1 MLTAYY
7 SCGCNSKEL
16 FSEFEIVKNSE
27 FERYLNRYNTIS
39 VNMLEF
45 LSRSKDIY
53 ELIHR
58 FKALIIRELK
68 AEFPQIDYFDDTD
81 LA

>member
-1 MLTAYY
+1 
-7 SCGCNSKEL
+7 
-16 FSEFEIVKNSE
+16 
-27 FERYLNRYNTIS
+27 
-39 VNMLEF
+39 MLEF